1 MFKPEWNKKYATI
14 AIYAVSAVLIATLG
28 ILILINLITNGFL
41 FAFLQK
47 LLSLISPLIYAFV
60 IAYLLNPLMKSIEQY
75 CFAFVEKKK
84 KRRKLRRALSLT
96 VTFIV
101 VLLCI
106 TLFIVLIIPQISS
119 NYEDLSRKFS
129 NYIESAQSW
138 ADNFVQ
144 NVPILGSFSNLDDFL
159 EKTEFAQYL
168 KNLIS
173 DSGDFFQ
180 TIAGHI
186 VSYAGTF
193 VIEIKNAIVGLIL
206 SAYFLFSKELI
217 IAQTKKVM
225 TALSSPARVSS
236 ITKNL
241 RYINSTFGGFLTG
254 KILESIII
262 GLLTFIVLGIFN
274 VPFYPIV
281 SLIVGVTDIIPILGP
296 FIGAIPSAFII
307 FLANPIKAVW
317 FVVIIIVIQQL
328 DANIIGP
335 KILGEKTGLSSMWV
349 IISLAIAGGLF
360 GVAGMILGVPIFAV
374 LYVWTKQFVEN
385 RLKSKDLPVST
396 LSYYEGG
403 EAHSIFDDNNESDK
417 TDI

>member
-14 AIYAVSAVLIATLG
+14 AFYAVSAVLIATLG
-28 ILILINLITNGFL
+28 ILILINLITDGFL
-41 FAFLQK
+41 FTFLQK

-60 IAYLLNPLMKSIEQY
+60 IAYLLNPLMNFIERY

-84 KRRKLRRALSLT
+84 KRRKLRRALSVTLT
-96 VTFIV
+96 FVA

-119 NYEDLSRKFS
+119 SYDELSGKFS
-129 NYIESAQSW
+129 SYIESAQQW

-144 NVPILGSFSNLDDFL
+144 NVPLLGSFSNLDDFL
-159 EKTEFAQYL
+159 SKTNLSQYL
-168 KNLIS
+168 QNLIS

-180 TIAGHI
+180 TLAGH
-186 VSYAGTF
+186 VVTYAGTF
-193 VIEIKNAIVGLIL
+193 VIEIKNALFGLIL
-206 SAYFLFSKELI
+206 SVYFLFSKELI
-217 IAQTKKVM
+217 IAQIKKVM
-225 TALSSPARVSS
+225 TAIINPSRVSS
-236 ITKNL
+236 LIKNL
-241 RYINSTFGGFLTG
+241 RYVNSTFGSFLTG
-254 KILESIII
+254 KILEAIII

-281 SLIVGVTDIIPILGP
+281 SLIVGVTDIIPIFGP

-307 FLANPIKAVW
+307 FLADPIKALW
-317 FVVIIIVIQQL
+317 FIVIVIVIQQL

-374 LYVWTKQFVEN
+374 LYVWTKKFIEN
-385 RLKSKDLPVST
+385 KLKNKNLPVST
-396 LSYYEGG
+396 ISYYDGG
-403 EAHSIFDDNNESDK
+403 EASEILENKEKSEN
-417 TDI
+417 